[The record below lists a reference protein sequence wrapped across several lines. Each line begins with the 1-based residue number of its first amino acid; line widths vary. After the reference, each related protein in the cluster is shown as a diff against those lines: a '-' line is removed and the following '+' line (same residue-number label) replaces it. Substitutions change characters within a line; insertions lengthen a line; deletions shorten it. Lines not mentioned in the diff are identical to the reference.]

1 MGRRGAGVVELA
13 TFLTMGGLDPPIQS
27 NKQIYSPFA
36 LDGAHTLALCAGGRP
51 WRVFFERQ
59 NRAAR

>member
-36 LDGAHTLALCAGGRP
+36 LDGRLGGRP
-51 WRVFFERQ
+51 WRVFF
-59 NRAAR
+59 